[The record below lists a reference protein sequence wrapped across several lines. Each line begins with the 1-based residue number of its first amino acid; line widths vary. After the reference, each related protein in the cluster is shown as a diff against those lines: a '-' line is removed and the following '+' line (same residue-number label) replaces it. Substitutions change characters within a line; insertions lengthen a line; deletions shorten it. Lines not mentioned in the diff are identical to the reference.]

1 MSAEATVRAARQGDL
16 DAFNRLVQDHQAAV
30 YTLAYRVLGD
40 EAAAVAATQA
50 AFVRALRELSAYR
63 SGPFK
68 LFVLRCLV
76 QVCGPLLGRGAAPA
90 AGAFPRLAALPP
102 AQCLAL
108 ALVDLAG
115 LDYAQ
120 AGTVLGVSAAQ
131 VRRDL
136 AAARGALVGTLV
148 SAA

>member
-1 MSAEATVRAARQGDL
+1 MSAEATLRAARQGDL
-16 DAFNRLVQDHQAAV
+16 DAFNRLVLDHQAAV

-50 AFVRALRELSAYR
+50 AFVRALRELGAYR
-63 SGPFK
+63 AGPFK

-76 QVCGPLLGRGAAPA
+76 QVCAPLLGRGAAPA
-90 AGAFPRLAALPP
+90 TREFPRLAALPR

-120 AGTVLGVSAAQ
+120 AGAVLGVTASQ
-131 VRRDL
+131 VQHDL
-136 AAARGALVGTLV
+136 AAARRALALPLV